1 MLISLNYKILT
12 NTLLKSTF
20 DPTTVAERAVSRS
33 SSRSSSWSRSV
44 SSTQSPSSHTPIMA
58 SEIDVKLAWIDYLEI
73 PRNLTVHSNTAIPEP
88 NALADSPAPSPLQQL
103 WAKYVACL
111 DAQQR
116 ITTMTWS
123 PPAWSPTWRQPN
135 QSDIIALFI
144 STSQWHNTWKRPL
157 KDVVTR
163 FPDMQDW
170 LAQSPNAKSALEV
183 WGYPPIGEGTY
194 RFKDLEMFVK
204 GKYTGRSSTSPS
216 KSKRQHRKKSSL
228 STDNKD
234 IDTTSNSDSAK
245 AGPSKIHR

>member
-123 PPAWSPTWRQPN
+123 PPAWSSTLVSPTYSSWIPVD
-135 QSDIIALFI
+135 SSGFHCI
-144 STSQWHNTWKRPL
+144 PL
-157 KDVVTR
+157 
-163 FPDMQDW
+163 
-170 LAQSPNAKSALEV
+170 E
-183 WGYPPIGEGTY
+183 YTY
-194 RFKDLEMFVK
+194 V
-204 GKYTGRSSTSPS
+204 
-216 KSKRQHRKKSSL
+216 
-228 STDNKD
+228 
-234 IDTTSNSDSAK
+234 
-245 AGPSKIHR
+245 